1 MFLKIPFSLK
11 IIQAHTINLAMLNV
25 MNVNEEHRILL
36 LSLRGVAVDLREGD
50 KAREMQRHLMNH

>member
-1 MFLKIPFSLK
+1 MFLKNPFSLK

-36 LSLRGVAVDLREGD
+36 LSLRGVAVDLRE
-50 KAREMQRHLMNH
+50 

>member
-1 MFLKIPFSLK
+1 MLLKNPFSLK

-36 LSLRGVAVDLREGD
+36 LSLRGVAVDFREGD
-50 KAREMQRHLMNH
+50 KAREVQRHLTNH